1 MELTLAVI
9 KPDGVMKGVVEEI
22 KNRYHEAGLVIVREV
37 RMRPDLD
44 QVRELYRDHK
54 GRFYFEGLVLSM
66 VSGPCHVL
74 ILSGNDAV
82 QTVRRLNGATNPDK
96 AEPGTIRHD
105 FKSAG
110 GPFNTV
116 HGSDSSEAYEREK
129 KVLLNGI

>member
-22 KNRYHEAGLVIVREV
+22 KNRYHEAGLVRVREV

>member
-54 GRFYFEGLVLSM
+54 GRFYFEGLVLSR